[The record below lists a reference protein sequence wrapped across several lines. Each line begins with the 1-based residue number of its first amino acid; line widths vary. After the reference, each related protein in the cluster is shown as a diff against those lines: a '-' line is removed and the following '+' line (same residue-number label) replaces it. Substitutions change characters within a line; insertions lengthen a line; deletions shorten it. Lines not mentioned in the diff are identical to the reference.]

1 MSIRTITKQ
10 QFSDGT
16 TIDGNRIEEALQQL
30 EEICDEVPGYYVKR
44 RFLQN
49 QITVGFSPFQQA
61 PYNPMIPTMVGGG
74 SLLNLTTNLERWKGY
89 KILSQPI
96 GDVETVLFWETSF
109 QIDNPTIVHALDCI
123 LFQSAVNTMTPA
135 YFLPGGATGPPYV
148 PPSVEDVQV
157 FMSVDA
163 PFIKED
169 RSQADVLIHK
179 YGMDTNAWLLT
190 PYAVTAAANDMVPN
204 YPGGSGV
211 SGWGIT
217 LDNLN
222 LPLPPKAR
230 VRMALGI
237 PKYKAATAGRA
248 TWGATPWNTFVP
260 SMTVT
265 ILEPLTHV

>member
-61 PYNPMIPTMVGGG
+61 PYNPMIPTMFGGTPVLG
-74 SLLNLTTNLERWKGY
+74 LTTNIERWKGY

-96 GDVETVLFWETSF
+96 ADVESVLFWETSF
-109 QIDNPTIVHALDCI
+109 KWDNPGIIHALDCI
-123 LFQSAVNTMTPA
+123 MHQSTLNAITPS
-135 YFLPGGATGPPYV
+135 FTLPGGITGPPYV
-148 PPSVEDVQV
+148 PPSVADVQL
-157 FMSVDA
+157 FLSVDA

-179 YGMDTNAWLLT
+179 YGMDMDAWLMT
-190 PYAVTAAANDMVPN
+190 PSPNTTATNDMLPA

-211 SGWGIT
+211 SGWGLT

-222 LPLPPKAR
+222 LPIPPKAR
-230 VRMALGI
+230 VRIALGL
-237 PKYKAATAGRA
+237 PNYKAATAGRT
-248 TWGATPWNTFVP
+248 TWGATPWTTFVP

-265 ILEPLTHV
+265 LLEPLSRV